1 MLLAISYV
9 QLHVSLKVLLSV
21 VRLQVQIH
29 IESLKQLEE
38 LLMADVLLQV
48 RLEVLVVIGTWIV
61 WRVHVEF
68 KVTLRLT
75 STKVVFSL
83 EAIHGNPHPYHESPL
98 QIGLLPPPATITP
111 TFWLK

>member
-48 RLEVLVVIGTWIV
+48 RLEVLVVIGT
-61 WRVHVEF
+61 
-68 KVTLRLT
+68 
-75 STKVVFSL
+75 
-83 EAIHGNPHPYHESPL
+83 
-98 QIGLLPPPATITP
+98 
-111 TFWLK
+111 